1 MGASFALALAK
12 KYLPQILG
20 AIAIIALYF
29 YWHHAVFQDGYNTAT
44 LKFEKRDADTERK
57 GKQLLMLKQHE
68 ADIINKDNR
77 ERLLNAT
84 KIYADHYANLH
95 ANPVIERVFVNAKTA
110 SCSGDSM
117 PGSDSDRS
125 KAAGGTGGTGK
136 AELSETANRE
146 FSKVI
151 DKIEDMQLKC
161 ELLLNQI
168 P

>member
-1 MGASFALALAK
+1 MDASFALALAK

-29 YWHHAVFQDGYNTAT
+29 YWHHAVFQQGYDTAT
-44 LKFEKRDADTERK
+44 LKFDKRDAETERK
-57 GKQLLMLKQHE
+57 GQQLLLLKQHE
-68 ADIINKDNR
+68 ADKINQDNK

-84 KIYADHYANLH
+84 KIYADHYASLR
-95 ANPVIERVFVNAKTA
+95 ANPVIERVFVNTKTA
-110 SCSGDSM
+110 SCGGDSM
-117 PGSDSDRS
+117 SRSDSDRS
-125 KAAGGTGGTGK
+125 KIAGGTGGTGQT
-136 AELSETANRE
+136 ELSEAANRE

-161 ELLLNQI
+161 ELLLNQL

>member
-1 MGASFALALAK
+1 MGVSFARALAR

-44 LKFEKRDADTERK
+44 LKFEKRNAETERN
-57 GKQLLMLKQHE
+57 GQQFLLLKQRE
-68 ADIINKDNR
+68 TDTINKDNK

-84 KIYADHYANLH
+84 KIYADHYANLR
-95 ANPVIERVFVNAKTA
+95 ANPIVERVYVNTKAT
-110 SCSGDSM
+110 SCGRDTL
-117 PGSDSDRS
+117 PRSDSNRPEITS
-125 KAAGGTGGTGK
+125 GTGGTGK

-151 DKIEDMQLKC
+151 DQIEDMQLKC

-168 P
+168 Q